1 MKKIKSLKGGVG
13 MKENKFNIV
22 ILLFLG
28 VLCWE
33 SYRLE
38 KKADKQM
45 SAFVGQQQHVNDI
58 HLMLESFVE
67 MAPREMESIAR
78 QVSRE
83 EGIKLFKE
91 FAANYRK
98 LNEEPVSTPQ
108 E

>member
-1 MKKIKSLKGGVG
+1 MRKIKSLKGEVE

-22 ILLFLG
+22 ILLFLAL
-28 VLCWE
+28 LCWE

-38 KKADKQM
+38 KKADMQM
-45 SAFVGQQQHVNDI
+45 SAFMSQEQYINDI

-91 FAANYRK
+91 FAANYKK
-98 LNEEPVSTPQ
+98 LNEEPVSTP
-108 E
+108 

>member
-1 MKKIKSLKGGVG
+1 

-28 VLCWE
+28 LLCLE

-38 KKADKQM
+38 KKSDMQM
-45 SAFVGQQQHVNDI
+45 SAFVSQEQHINEI
-58 HLMLESFVE
+58 HLMLETFVE

-78 QVSRE
+78 QTSRE

-91 FAANYRK
+91 FAANYKK
-98 LNEEPVSTPQ
+98 LNEEPVSTP
-108 E
+108 

>member
-1 MKKIKSLKGGVG
+1 

-38 KKADKQM
+38 KKADRQM
-45 SAFVGQQQHVNDI
+45 SAFVGQQQHINDI

-78 QVSRE
+78 QTSRE

-91 FAANYRK
+91 FAANFKK
-98 LNEEPVSTPQ
+98 LNEQPVPTT
-108 E
+108 ED

>member
-1 MKKIKSLKGGVG
+1 

-38 KKADKQM
+38 RKADKQM

-78 QVSRE
+78 QISRE

-91 FAANYRK
+91 FADNYRQ

>member
-1 MKKIKSLKGGVG
+1 

-38 KKADKQM
+38 KKADRQM
-45 SAFVGQQQHVNDI
+45 SAFVGQQQHINDI

-78 QVSRE
+78 QTSRE

-91 FAANYRK
+91 FASNFKK
-98 LNEEPVSTPQ
+98 LNEQPVPTT
-108 E
+108 ED

>member
-1 MKKIKSLKGGVG
+1 

-38 KKADKQM
+38 KKADRQM
-45 SAFVGQQQHVNDI
+45 SAFLGQQQHINDI

-78 QVSRE
+78 QASRE
-83 EGIKLFKE
+83 EGIKLFRE
-91 FAANYRK
+91 FAANFKK
-98 LNEEPVSTPQ
+98 LNEEPVSTT
-108 E
+108 EE

>member
-1 MKKIKSLKGGVG
+1 
-13 MKENKFNIV
+13 MKENKFNCV

-28 VLCWE
+28 LLCWE

-38 KKADKQM
+38 KKADMQM
-45 SAFVGQQQHVNDI
+45 SAFVYQEQHINDI
-58 HLMLESFVE
+58 HLMLETFVE

-78 QVSRE
+78 QASRE

-91 FAANYRK
+91 FAANYKK

-108 E
+108 D

>member
-1 MKKIKSLKGGVG
+1 

-33 SYRLE
+33 LYTLD
-38 KKADKQM
+38 KKADNQM
-45 SAFVGQQQHVNDI
+45 SAFVGQQQHINDI

-91 FAANYRK
+91 FASNFKK
-98 LNEEPVSTPQ
+98 LNEEPVSTT
-108 E
+108 EE

>member
-1 MKKIKSLKGGVG
+1 

-38 KKADKQM
+38 RKANDQI
-45 SAFVGQQQHVNDI
+45 SAFVAQEQHINDI

>member
-1 MKKIKSLKGGVG
+1 

-28 VLCWE
+28 LLCWE

-38 KKADKQM
+38 KNSDMQM
-45 SAFVGQQQHVNDI
+45 SAFVSQEQHINEI
-58 HLMLESFVE
+58 HLMLETFVE

-78 QVSRE
+78 QTSRE

-91 FAANYRK
+91 FAANYKK
-98 LNEEPVSTPQ
+98 LNEEPVSTP
-108 E
+108 

>member
-1 MKKIKSLKGGVG
+1 

-38 KKADKQM
+38 KKADRQM
-45 SAFVGQQQHVNDI
+45 SAFVSQQQHINDI

-78 QVSRE
+78 QTSRE

-91 FAANYRK
+91 FAANFKK
-98 LNEEPVSTPQ
+98 LNEEPVSTT
-108 E
+108 EE

>member
-1 MKKIKSLKGGVG
+1 

-38 KKADKQM
+38 KKADMQM
-45 SAFVGQQQHVNDI
+45 SAFVFQEQHINDI
-58 HLMLESFVE
+58 HMMLDTFVE
-67 MAPREMESIAR
+67 IAPREMESIAR
-78 QVSRE
+78 RVSRE

-91 FAANYRK
+91 FSANYQK
-98 LNEEPVSTPQ
+98 LNEESVSTTKD
-108 E
+108 